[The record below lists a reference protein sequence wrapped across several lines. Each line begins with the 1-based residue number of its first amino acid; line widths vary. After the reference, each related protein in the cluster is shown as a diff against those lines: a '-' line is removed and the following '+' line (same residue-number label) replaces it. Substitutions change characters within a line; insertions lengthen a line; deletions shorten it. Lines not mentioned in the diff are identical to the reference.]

1 MESIINSI
9 ISSYL
14 AEYLE
19 INPEKTKL
27 SLFEGTVELQGVK
40 FKKTFFATLN
50 LPYLELVEGYIG
62 KIFIKLSLP
71 RFYLYPIHVL
81 VDKIYIKVKPKN
93 MNKIKEEEI
102 LATFEIY
109 KKKRLK
115 QLEEL
120 MNVKLTSI
128 FENKNEQNKTE
139 NKKEKLTM
147 VENIINNLHVK
158 IQNIVVIYEDCI
170 SNPIYPINLGITL
183 NNILIDSTNKNFNYE
198 QLSEEEKVSP
208 LKYKKL
214 SIENLNIF
222 LDNIN
227 SEDII
232 NNNGEINTKLKIKEE
247 TRKNLD
253 EKEKIYLNDSID
265 FYLYCES
272 EIQYYSKDSNYHSYL
287 LRDLNPEIRLVI
299 NQNFYKENNK
309 DPEMLGTI
317 DIKTISVEVSNMQVK
332 ALTDAI
338 NYITLKNFYQKT
350 IIDNHFNKV
359 EKIDNDLIRNYLDL
373 YSQYYKTKYIEVYKN
388 EKENKKFIESM
399 EKYEKNLKLESIQAI
414 REMGNDI
421 IQNMIELGKIDKEI
435 KNADG
440 GFWSF
445 FKSKNN
451 DEIEKLKLER
461 EKKIKEQD
469 ELKLKNNTLNQ
480 FKDYFTGML
489 KNDESVKSKED
500 KTEFMFIFLMEK
512 LNLVIKEQNK
522 ERKTKKIFEI
532 NFIKFESQLFNY

>member
-461 EKKIKEQD
+461 ENYKI
-469 ELKLKNNTLNQ
+469 
-480 FKDYFTGML
+480 
-489 KNDESVKSKED
+489 V
-500 KTEFMFIFLMEK
+500 
-512 LNLVIKEQNK
+512 
-522 ERKTKKIFEI
+522 
-532 NFIKFESQLFNY
+532 